1 MTRCNGASKTRCKA
15 SENFFHQRRRYKDKK
30 TALDGSKF
38 HHRVERIKTDDI
50 LHMPDKTQTRSYRP
64 SISLTT
70 CRHNAQHT
78 MNNGQ
83 RTILNEHKSCMDFDR
98 HTTRHLVQRP
108 GHIIMS
114 GRALAK
120 AEL

>member
-38 HHRVERIKTDDI
+38 RHRVERIKTDDI

-70 CRHNAQHT
+70 CRHNA
-78 MNNGQ
+78 
-83 RTILNEHKSCMDFDR
+83 R
-98 HTTRHLVQRP
+98 HTFKSTLLSHIVLKAQNKTRVPQNGCP
-108 GHIIMS
+108 F
-114 GRALAK
+114 
-120 AEL
+120 

>member
-38 HHRVERIKTDDI
+38 RHRVERIKTDDI

-78 MNNGQ
+78 FKSTLLLHVVPEAKNKTRVPQNG
-83 RTILNEHKSCMDFDR
+83 CPF
-98 HTTRHLVQRP
+98 
-108 GHIIMS
+108 
-114 GRALAK
+114 
-120 AEL
+120 

>member
-38 HHRVERIKTDDI
+38 RHRVERIKTDDI

-78 MNNGQ
+78 
-83 RTILNEHKSCMDFDR
+83 SCMDFDR